1 MPKSAVGKKATVR
14 TLDAIALKEV
24 LWDTLSKIRR
34 GKITAGGGDAI
45 AAQAREILRTAKV
58 QLAILGQA
66 GKAVTTELV
75 RFADPE

>member
-1 MPKSAVGKKATVR
+1 MPKSAGGKKATVR
-14 TLDAIALKEV
+14 NLDAVALKEV
-24 LWDTLSKIRR
+24 LWDTLGKIRR

-66 GKAVTTELV
+66 GKSVTEELV
-75 RFADPE
+75 RFADPR

>member
-1 MPKSAVGKKATVR
+1 MRKTVGGKAAKQN
-14 TLDAIALKEV
+14 LDAVALKEV
-24 LWDTLSKIRR
+24 LWDTLGKIRR

-66 GKAVTTELV
+66 GKAVTGELV
-75 RFADPE
+75 KFADPT